1 MDWAKRDGIKYSYTV
16 ELRPHVNTS
25 YPFGFIRPYTDIIPS
40 GEEVWPGV
48 VMLVE
53 KVLSEWKAEENLKTQ
68 FDFANSSSLEATEA
82 TEATEAA
89 ATDAPLTASSHS
101 APGLD

>member
-1 MDWAKRDGIKYSYTV
+1 M
-16 ELRPHVNTS
+16 
-25 YPFGFIRPYTDIIPS
+25 
-40 GEEVWPGV
+40 WPGV

-53 KVLSEWKAEENLKTQ
+53 KVLSEWKAEQSLKTQ
-68 FDFANSSSLEATEA
+68 FDFANSSSLEA